1 MYSCLLWCCKCV
13 IGIAQ
18 QKHLEIAYAPLV
30 TRNTISQQHVYK
42 LCIGIDLVNDNQHWI
57 VLINSATTE
66 CSLTQFT
73 RCTYH
78 GQTKIQLQLWIC
90 KTSCRQHPVP
100 TRYLYDGLEHI
111 PPWFKPIHMI
121 CFFLLLQIAPH
132 YTQTTYTYDLSITLI
147 RSQAQGCLTTK
158 NLYIWQAVW
167 V

>member
-1 MYSCLLWCCKCV
+1 MCYRHSTTKAFRNCICTIGNKRYNIAATCLQTLYWYWFSKS
-13 IGIAQ
+13 IPPI
-18 QKHLEIAYAPLV
+18 
-30 TRNTISQQHVYK
+30 
-42 LCIGIDLVNDNQHWI
+42 
-57 VLINSATTE
+57 
-66 CSLTQFT
+66 
-73 RCTYH
+73 H
-78 GQTKIQLQLWIC
+78 GQTKIQLQLWVY

-132 YTQTTYTYDLSITLI
+132 YTQTAYTYDLSITLI